1 MVRIIMKLLMR
12 VNKIIMDKIK
22 KISKLIE
29 KIIK

>member
-12 VNKIIMDKIK
+12 VNKIIMDQIK